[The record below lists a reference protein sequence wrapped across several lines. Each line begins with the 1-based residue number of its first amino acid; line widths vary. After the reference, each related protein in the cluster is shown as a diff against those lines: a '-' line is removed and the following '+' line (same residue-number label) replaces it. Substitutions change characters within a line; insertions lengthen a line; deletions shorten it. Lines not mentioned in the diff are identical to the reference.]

1 MPDKA
6 LRVVTYAAGAS
17 LAAITLIYVFGPTY
31 FLDGDT
37 SRSGTG
43 AFSTRKAGVVG
54 LSNPANDCFINSV
67 LQALAGL
74 GDLRLY
80 LIREVHRRRLDDE
93 TVYTQLVPADA
104 LAQLEVETGLRRFG
118 KDIPGWKLE
127 GLQRGVITK
136 SLKDILDALNE
147 RPIHKK
153 TISAAPFVRALEEAF
168 RQRISRQQ
176 QDAHE
181 FLQIV
186 AERLCDEYHAGCSA
200 RWLSRRT
207 AALDEKKLAEAQ
219 QATQVPSAELPQ
231 SHRPLGQTN
240 TAALN
245 QAAEASTGGAGQ
257 NRGYVEH
264 QGMEEEEGFPLEGK
278 FESQIECL
286 TCGFKPRPTPSTFC
300 TLTLHVP
307 RVPSTTLSACFDGM
321 FKTEYIDDFRCEKCR
336 LLHALS
342 IFEVAARR
350 ASSEEKRLK
359 AQSAAEKLR
368 LAIEKDPE
376 TPPAGVELPDL
387 HSAPKRRIARHI
399 RITHF
404 PKILAIH
411 LSRSIFDAS
420 RSSQKNLAKVAF
432 PEKLTLGGLLQQRR
446 YKLLGVVTHKGS
458 HHSGHYESFRR
469 QNIYP
474 PFSNPSTF
482 QASGVY
488 SRTPSPASTPRADLR
503 GQPPQD
509 VAAPTSAG
517 RHSDSAPPCH
527 LSATPAAGS
536 RDSLCDS
543 TRGGESSADARSG
556 ATPVAAA
563 QASNSDSGSRDPTET
578 TPQLSIPGAGSPPP
592 RSGTPGAQSVKEHRL
607 STHSAPAARTKQRK
621 QQSRWWRISDDKIK
635 EANTRDVLGMQREV
649 YLMFY
654 ELERPYL

>member
-1 MPDKA
+1 MPDKT

-31 FLDGDT
+31 FLD
-37 SRSGTG
+37 SEPSNSGNS

-80 LIREVHRRRLDDE
+80 LIREIHRRNLDDE
-93 TVYTQLVPADA
+93 TVYTQLFPADSLPPVEAEAA
-104 LAQLEVETGLRRFG
+104 LQRFG

-127 GLQRGVITK
+127 GLQRGNITK

-147 RPIHKK
+147 RPIRKK

-186 AERLCDEYHAGCSA
+186 AERLCDEYHAGCRA
-200 RWLSRRT
+200 RRLFRHAT
-207 AALDEKKLAEAQ
+207 AMGNKALVGEAVANTGDFEQPAEALSEGSEQ
-219 QATQVPSAELPQ
+219 DSSGVKTQDP
-231 SHRPLGQTN
+231 
-240 TAALN
+240 
-245 QAAEASTGGAGQ
+245 
-257 NRGYVEH
+257 
-264 QGMEEEEGFPLEGK
+264 EEEEDGFPFEGR

-300 TLTLHVP
+300 TLTLNVP
-307 RVPSTTLSACFDGM
+307 QVSSTTLGACFDGM

-342 IFEVAARR
+342 IYQADSQRAA
-350 ASSEEKRLK
+350 SEEKRLE
-359 AQSAAEKLR
+359 AQSSAEKIR
-368 LAIEKDPE
+368 LALESDPE
-376 TPPAGVELPDL
+376 NAPADVKLPDL
-387 HSAPKRRIARHI
+387 HHAPKRRIARHM
-399 RITHF
+399 RITDF

-420 RSSQKNLAKVAF
+420 RSSLKNSAKVAF
-432 PEKLTLGGLLQQRR
+432 PEKLPLGGLLQQRR
-446 YKLLGVVTHKGS
+446 YKLLGVVTHRGS

-469 QNIYP
+469 QNTYP

-488 SRTPSPASTPRADLR
+488 SRKPSPASTPRVDLQGQRPLEDATALASAERGFADGAGMTSLR
-503 GQPPQD
+503 HL
-509 VAAPTSAG
+509 AG
-517 RHSDSAPPCH
+517 RPVDNS
-527 LSATPAAGS
+527 S
-536 RDSLCDS
+536 RSSLCGN
-543 TRGGESSADARSG
+543 TTLGGESLSGARSP
-556 ATPVAAA
+556 AVPAA
-563 QASNSDSGSRDPTET
+563 SRTSGSDSGSQGSAEAASPSNSPRASSSPSRVGMSRAIPANGHQPPTDLSRAA
-578 TPQLSIPGAGSPPP
+578 TP
-592 RSGTPGAQSVKEHRL
+592 
-607 STHSAPAARTKQRK
+607 KQRK
-621 QQSRWWRISDDKIK
+621 QQSRWWRISDDKVK
-635 EANTRDVLGMQREV
+635 EASTRDVLGMQREV

-654 ELERPYL
+654 EMERSYM